1 MKSKLRPLRFFS
13 NASGME
19 AASVAWEPLGWE
31 CVGLCD
37 FGKLQQEV
45 LKHHYPTV
53 PLYTNMLNLLENEN
67 FKKTNYD
74 VHIAGTPCQ
83 AFSDSGLRNGM
94 DDDRAQLAI
103 TNGNI
108 ITEKS
113 PWCFLWENVVGV
125 FDKQHR
131 EGLRQI
137 LSNFTGCD
145 IRAEDIFEGGGI
157 IQGTKYSV
165 AYRVLDSQYFGVP
178 QRRRRIY
185 VVGFRGSDWRLAAAV
200 LFNQSSFEESKVSY
214 RKKRDEIAQNIL
226 GQIKLAGTIT
236 RTFSISQTD
245 GFGQLSTS
253 NYWPDD
259 RGIRMFTERELLK
272 IQGFPED
279 YLDMEI
285 NGKKLTYSQ
294 VKALVGNSMTV
305 PVIRTIGER
314 IQFVYEQMSKRKD
327 FVLSI

>member
-13 NASGME
+13 NASGIE
-19 AASVAWEPLGWE
+19 AASVAWKDLGWE
-31 CVGLCD
+31 CVGVCD
-37 FGKLQQEV
+37 FGRTQQEV
-45 LKHHYPTV
+45 LKHHYPSV

-83 AFSDSGLRNGM
+83 AWSDSGLRNGM
-94 DDDRAQLAI
+94 DDNRAQLAL

-108 ITEKS
+108 ITAKN
-113 PWCFLWENVVGV
+113 PWCFIWENVVGV
-125 FDKQHR
+125 FDREHR
-131 EGLRQI
+131 EGICQI
-137 LSNFTGCD
+137 FSNFTGRD
-145 IRAEDIFEGGGI
+145 VRVEDIFEGGGI
-157 IQGTKYSV
+157 IQGTKYSI

-185 VVGFRGSDWRLAAAV
+185 VVGFRGQDWRPAAAV
-200 LFNQSSFEESKVSY
+200 LFNEGCFEETKVAY
-214 RKKRDEIAQNIL
+214 RKKRDAIAENIL

-236 RTFSISQTD
+236 KTFSVSQTD
-245 GFGQLSTS
+245 GFGRLSTS

-279 YLDMEI
+279 YLNMEI
-285 NGKKLTYSQ
+285 RGKKLTLSQ
-294 VKALVGNSMTV
+294 VKGLVGNSMTV
-305 PVIRTIGER
+305 PVIRTIGQR
-314 IQFVYEQMSKRKD
+314 IQFVYEHSQTNKI
-327 FVLSI
+327 LINQ